1 VGGLEKKGI
10 GAKTLCHT
18 RICIIKFEIEPNFE
32 KKTVLFL
39 FASSKKSE
47 KSRISGSTSSIGQAN
62 TPYHHISKS
71 NSFIAR
77 RSTNGLNY

>member
-1 VGGLEKKGI
+1 LTREKKAVGGLEKKGI

-47 KSRISGSTSSIGQAN
+47 KKVEFLAPPLALVRPT
-62 TPYHHISKS
+62 HHTIIYP
-71 NSFIAR
+71 NP
-77 RSTNGLNY
+77 THL